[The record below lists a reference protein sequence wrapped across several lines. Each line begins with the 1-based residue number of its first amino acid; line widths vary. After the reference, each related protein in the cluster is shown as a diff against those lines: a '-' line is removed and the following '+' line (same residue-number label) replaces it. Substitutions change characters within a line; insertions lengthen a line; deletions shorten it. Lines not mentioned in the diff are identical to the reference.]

1 MKSSLLKKKIKQLE
15 QQLRETEKI
24 ENERLGALI
33 RKLYEQNKLSEIET
47 AVKKFFEDVRNEN
60 SN

>member
-33 RKLYEQNKLSEIET
+33 RKLYEQNKFSEIET